1 MMQNVLKN
9 MTVLNM
15 DKIRLARTLQTDSI
29 VDGKGL
35 RCVLWTQG
43 CLHNC
48 LGCHNPNTHALD
60 GGEEFSIDEVISWIE
75 RYPYHDGITLSGGEP
90 FLQPDA
96 LVKVLD
102 GIEHLHYNV
111 WCYTG
116 FVFEQLVEDASKRKL
131 LEKIDVLVDGPFVLS
146 KRSLAISFRGS
157 TNQRLIDV
165 KASLK
170 ENRVIELK

>member
-1 MMQNVLKN
+1 M
-9 MTVLNM
+9 
-15 DKIRLARTLQTDSI
+15 
-29 VDGKGL
+29 
-35 RCVLWTQG
+35 
-43 CLHNC
+43 HNC
-48 LGCHNPNTHALD
+48 LGCHNPHTHALD
-60 GGEEFSIDEVISWIE
+60 GGQEFSIDEVVSWIE

-96 LVKVLD
+96 LVKVLE

-116 FVFEQLVEDASKRKL
+116 FVFEQLLEDVNKRKL

>member
-1 MMQNVLKN
+1 MMRSVQKS
-9 MTVLNM
+9 MIVLNM
-15 DKIRLARTLQTDSI
+15 DSIRLARTLQTDSI

-48 LGCHNPNTHALD
+48 LGCHNPQTHALD
-60 GGEEFSIDEVISWIE
+60 GGEEYSIDEVISWIM
-75 RYPYHDGITLSGGEP
+75 RYPYHDGITLTGGEP
-90 FLQPDA
+90 FLQVDA
-96 LVKVLD
+96 LCQILD
-102 GIEHLHYNV
+102 EIASLNYNV

-116 FVFEQLVEDASKRKL
+116 YLFEQLLEDSSKRKL

-146 KRSLAISFRGS
+146 KRSLAIAFRGS

-165 KASLK
+165 QASLK
-170 ENRVIELK
+170 ENRVIEIE